1 MQFRLDLRVSAAEG
15 ALLRV
20 LGMIERR
27 GFTAS
32 RLQAQRQADG
42 CWQLQLEVAGQRP
55 GHTLALQLD
64 KVYDC
69 LSVSVVPLGEAI
81 PTATAGEC
89 AA

>member
-1 MQFRLDLRVSAAEG
+1 MQFRLDLQISAAEG
-15 ALLRV
+15 ALVRV

-32 RLQAQRQADG
+32 SVQAQRSADG
-42 CWQLQLEVAGQRP
+42 SWQLQVLVSGDRP

-69 LSVSVVPLGEAI
+69 LSVAVTPL
-81 PTATAGEC
+81 TDKAGEPV
-89 AA
+89 A

>member
-1 MQFRLDLRVSAAEG
+1 MQFRLDLQISAAEG
-15 ALLRV
+15 ALVRV

-32 RLQAQRQADG
+32 SVQAQRQADG
-42 CWQLQLEVAGQRP
+42 SWQLQMEVSGQRP

-64 KVYDC
+64 KIYDC
-69 LSVSVVPLGEAI
+69 LAVNVSPLA
-81 PTATAGEC
+81 AEC

>member
-1 MQFRLDLRVSAAEG
+1 MQFRLDLQISSAEG
-15 ALLRV
+15 ALVRV

-32 RLQAQRQADG
+32 SVQAQRQADG
-42 CWQLQLEVAGQRP
+42 NWQLQMEVSGQRP

-64 KVYDC
+64 KIYDC
-69 LSVSVVPLGEAI
+69 LAVSVSPLVDG
-81 PTATAGEC
+81 C